1 MNKSEFYLRYR
12 FIIWPAIV
20 GISTILILALVII
33 PQLLTYLKIRDQINQ
48 TQNKSQNLEA
58 KASALEN
65 IDSLLTQKDLKVV
78 FSVLPIDQD
87 VPKAMMILQDMISTS
102 GLELKSTTFGSSRV
116 VDPSQQTLDKNSFK
130 LNITIAGQ
138 INLLRDFLIKLQNSS
153 RLFQVES
160 IGVTFQKNQGVIEAE
175 IPLSVYYQPS
185 LGEIGKLDQ
194 PLPKLSDQNKE
205 LLAKLYQTIDQT
217 NLSFD
222 NIDATSSSVPLGKS
236 DPFE

>member
-1 MNKSEFYLRYR
+1 MNKSEFYLKYR

-20 GISTILILALVII
+20 GISTILILVLVII
-33 PQLLTYLKIRDQINQ
+33 PQLLTYLKVRDQISQ
-48 TQNKSQNLEA
+48 TKNKSQSLEE
-58 KASALEN
+58 KASALEGIN
-65 IDSLLTQKDLKVV
+65 SLLTQKDLKVV
-78 FSVLPIDQD
+78 FSVLPVDQD
-87 VPKAMMILQDMISTS
+87 VPKAMMILQEMITTS
-102 GLELKSTTFGSSRV
+102 GLELRSTAFGSSRT
-116 VDPSQQTLDKNSFK
+116 VDPKQDKNSFK
-130 LNITIAGQ
+130 LNITVAGP

-185 LGEIGKLDQ
+185 LGEIGKSDQ

-205 LLAKLYQTIDQT
+205 LLAKLYQTVEQT

-222 NIDATSSSVPLGKS
+222 NIDATASSIPLGKA
-236 DPFE
+236 DPFQ